1 MEHGLRR
8 AEGMSRVSGAF
19 MGVLLLATGGGAAP
33 PEFGDFSSSTL
44 TAKAWQAI
52 DRREYRDAVVFAKKC
67 IELYGKQAVEMQ
79 ESRGEPVP
87 GNLKEEVAKQ
97 WALNDAGTCLF
108 ILGQAYERLDKGTEA
123 LIAYRKLLS
132 EMSFAHSWDTRGW
145 YWMPADIA
153 KMRVKML
160 EYDAL
165 R

>member
-1 MEHGLRR
+1 MIRNFGILFGLLCIVLR
-8 AEGMSRVSGAF
+8 AV
-19 MGVLLLATGGGAAP
+19 AAP
-33 PEFGDFSSSTL
+33 PEFGDFSSSSL
-44 TAKAWQAI
+44 TAKAWQAM

-67 IELYGKQAVEMQ
+67 VELYGKQAVEMQ
-79 ESRGEPVP
+79 QSQAEPVP

-123 LIAYRKLLS
+123 LIAYRKLLG

>member
-1 MEHGLRR
+1 MRR
-8 AEGMSRVSGAF
+8 FFSVFAGM
-19 MGVLLLATGGGAAP
+19 LLLVLGANGAP
-33 PEFGDFSSSTL
+33 PEFGDFSSSSL
-44 TAKAWQAI
+44 TAKAWQAM

-67 IELYGKQAVEMQ
+67 VELYGKQAVEMQ
-79 ESRGEPVP
+79 QSQAEPVP

-123 LIAYRKLLS
+123 LIAYRKLLG

>member
-1 MEHGLRR
+1 MTRNLGMLVGLL
-8 AEGMSRVSGAF
+8 GAVI
-19 MGVLLLATGGGAAP
+19 GLWAAP

-44 TAKAWQAI
+44 TAKAWQAM

-67 IELYGKQAVEMQ
+67 VELYGKQAVEMQ
-79 ESRGEPVP
+79 ESQSEPVP

-108 ILGQAYERLDKGTEA
+108 ILGQAYERMDKGTEA
-123 LIAYRKLLS
+123 LIAYRKLLG

>member
-1 MEHGLRR
+1 MKRNL
-8 AEGMSRVSGAF
+8 GMLFGVIGVAIRVW
-19 MGVLLLATGGGAAP
+19 AAP

-44 TAKAWQAI
+44 TAKAWQAM

-67 IELYGKQAVEMQ
+67 VDLYGKQAVEMQ
-79 ESRGEPVP
+79 ESHSEPVP

-123 LIAYRKLLS
+123 LIAYRKLLG

>member
-1 MEHGLRR
+1 MRSTRLIIL
-8 AEGMSRVSGAF
+8 ALMALVSG
-19 MGVLLLATGGGAAP
+19 VGAAP

-44 TAKAWQAI
+44 TAKAWQAM
-52 DRREYRDAVVFAKKC
+52 DRREYADAVVFAKKC
-67 IELYGKQAVEMQ
+67 VELYGKQAAETQ
-79 ESRGEPVP
+79 RAQSAPVP
-87 GNLKEEVAKQ
+87 GNQKEEVARQ

-108 ILGQAYERLDKGTEA
+108 ILGQAYERLDKSTEA
-123 LIAYRKLLS
+123 LIAYRKLLA

-145 YWMPADIA
+145 FWMPADTA